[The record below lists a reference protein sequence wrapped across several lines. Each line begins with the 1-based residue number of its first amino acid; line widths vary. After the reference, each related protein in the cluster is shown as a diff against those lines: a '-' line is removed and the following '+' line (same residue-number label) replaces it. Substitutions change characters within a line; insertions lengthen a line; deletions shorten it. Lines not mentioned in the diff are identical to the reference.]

1 MHYHPAARA
10 VGAITPTIL
19 QLLTI
24 PRKDTG
30 MAEYE
35 CFKVDVADF
44 VATVRLARS
53 PVNAQNRRFREE
65 LITIFDVLSDRPDV
79 RAIVLTGEG
88 KTFSAGADLKERPG
102 LSQEIGA
109 YPRHNRIVRESF
121 NAVMECEKPV
131 VAAINGAAIGAGC
144 VLALCCD
151 ILVASEVAYLAMTEV
166 DVGLAGGVSH
176 VRRFFRESDARLLIY
191 TARRMSGPELYRM
204 GVVSECVSADALLET
219 AQRIAHEIAAKSPS
233 AVRAAKRSFN
243 VTEDMPLREGYRFE
257 QSQTVALAS
266 TEDTKEAQRAFAE
279 KRQPVFRGG

>member
-1 MHYHPAARA
+1 
-10 VGAITPTIL
+10 
-19 QLLTI
+19 
-24 PRKDTG
+24 
-30 MAEYE
+30 MAESYE
-35 CFKVDVADF
+35 CFKVEVADH
-44 VATVRLARS
+44 VATVTLARP

-65 LITIFDVLSDRPDV
+65 ITAIFDMLSDRTDV
-79 RAIVLTGEG
+79 RAVVLTGDG

-102 LSQEIGA
+102 LSEGIGA

-131 VAAINGAAIGAGC
+131 IAAINGAAIGAGC

-151 ILVASEVAYLAMTEV
+151 ILIASEAAYFAMAEV

-191 TARRMSGPELYRM
+191 TARRITGLELYRM
-204 GVVSECVSADALLET
+204 GVVSACVPADALLKT
-219 AQRIAHEIAAKSPS
+219 ARGIAQEIAAKSPL

-243 VTEDMPLREGYRFE
+243 VTEDMPLRDGYRFE

-266 TEDTKEAQRAFAE
+266 SKETKEAQRAFAE
-279 KRQPVFRGG
+279 KRKPSFKS